1 MKTPIKIGISSCL
14 LGNNVRYDGRNKL
27 DRLLRET
34 LGAFVEYVPV
44 CPEAEFG
51 LGIPREPMRLEGNI
65 DDPRLV
71 VIKTEKDIS
80 QKMKQ
85 WSQRRVNEL
94 EKEGLFGFIF
104 KSRSPS
110 CGIERVTVFK
120 ERGVPIP
127 GGTGLFARE
136 FMNRFP
142 LVPVEDEE
150 KLQDPGLRE
159 NFIER
164 IFVLKRWRD
173 LIKGKNTANKLVR
186 FHTENKL
193 LFFSHGEKHYRLMG
207 RIVADAGKNNIEK
220 IYRTYEETMLEAI
233 KLKSTPNK
241 HANVLMHMMGYF
253 KKTLSS
259 DEKQELME
267 KINEYKDGF
276 IPLIV
281 PVTLIS
287 HHVRKFDEPYLKSQT
302 YLNPHPVEL
311 KLRNHV

>member
-1 MKTPIKIGISSCL
+1 
-14 LGNNVRYDGRNKL
+14 
-27 DRLLRET
+27 
-34 LGAFVEYVPV
+34 
-44 CPEAEFG
+44 
-51 LGIPREPMRLEGNI
+51 
-65 DDPRLV
+65 
-71 VIKTEKDIS
+71 
-80 QKMKQ
+80 
-85 WSQRRVNEL
+85 
-94 EKEGLFGFIF
+94 
-104 KSRSPS
+104 
-110 CGIERVTVFK
+110 
-120 ERGVPIP
+120 
-127 GGTGLFARE
+127 
-136 FMNRFP
+136 
-142 LVPVEDEE
+142 
-150 KLQDPGLRE
+150 
-159 NFIER
+159 
-164 IFVLKRWRD
+164 
-173 LIKGKNTANKLVR
+173 
-186 FHTENKL
+186 
-193 LFFSHGEKHYRLMG
+193 MG
-207 RIVADAGKNNIEK
+207 RIVADAGKNNVEK